1 MKNRV
6 EMPAEKLRQNV
17 VLKKLWQHISVD
29 FIMKLLV
36 SRDYNSILVVCDR
49 FSKMSHFIVI
59 TEKIMVKGLVRLFK
73 DNV

>member
-1 MKNRV
+1 
-6 EMPAEKLRQNV
+6 MPAEKLRQNV

>member
-1 MKNRV
+1 
-6 EMPAEKLRQNV
+6 MPAEKLRQNV
-17 VLKKLWQHISVD
+17 VLKKLWQHILVD

-36 SRDYNSILVVCDR
+36 SRNYNSILVVCDR